1 MFIVQETMHNL
12 LDLSF
17 LVFTILPFG
26 TQQCSAVRHCWVPE
40 ADLVAHRLVAEIAV
54 WVASDFE
61 YRHLRWQHFL
71 AI

>member
-1 MFIVQETMHNL
+1 M
-12 LDLSF
+12 LDPSF
-17 LVFTILPFG
+17 LVFTMLPFG

-40 ADLVAHRLVAEIAV
+40 AEGLVAEIAV

>member
-1 MFIVQETMHNL
+1 M
-12 LDLSF
+12 
-17 LVFTILPFG
+17 
-26 TQQCSAVRHCWVPE
+26 
-40 ADLVAHRLVAEIAV
+40 VAHRLVAEIAV